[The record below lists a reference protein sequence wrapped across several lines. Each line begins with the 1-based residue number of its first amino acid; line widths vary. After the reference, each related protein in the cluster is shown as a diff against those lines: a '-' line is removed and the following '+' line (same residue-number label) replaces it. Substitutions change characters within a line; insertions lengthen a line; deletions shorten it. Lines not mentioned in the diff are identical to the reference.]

1 MSLLPDLEETEKQSN
16 LPVLTFSY
24 DNTSAETD
32 EAIRTFRKTFGSKRG
47 WIMTAAYIVMLIA
60 SVVLLVFN
68 PMQPVLY
75 LALGLCVVFLT
86 LTISAPSRK
95 RKKLV
100 KRIESMPPEDYVCEL
115 YSDKVII
122 KTYIREQDGQKVENP
137 DPVIQLF
144 PFRGEYLL
152 DLDENKSAV
161 LLFVN
166 GSSFFCFPKR
176 CLTEEQRAK
185 LLEVLGKSV
194 TEID

>member
-1 MSLLPDLEETEKQSN
+1 MSLLPDLGETEKQSN

-24 DNTSAETD
+24 DNTSEETD

-47 WIMTAAYIVMLIA
+47 WIMTAAYIVMMIAA
-60 SVVLLVFN
+60 SVLLAFN
-68 PMQPVLY
+68 PTQPVLY
-75 LALGLCVVFLT
+75 LALGLCVIFLV
-86 LTISAPSRK
+86 LTISAPSRR

-122 KTYIREQDGQKVENP
+122 KTYIREQDGVKVENP
-137 DPVIQLF
+137 EPVIQLF

-152 DLDENKSAV
+152 DFDENNSAV

-176 CLTEEQRAK
+176 CLTEEQKAK

>member
-1 MSLLPDLEETEKQSN
+1 MSLLPDLGETEKQSN

-68 PMQPVLY
+68 PLQPVLY
-75 LALGLCVVFLT
+75 LALGLCVIFLA

-122 KTYIREQDGQKVENP
+122 KTYIREQDGVKVENP
-137 DPVIQLF
+137 EPVIQLF

-152 DLDENKSAV
+152 DFDENNSAV

-176 CLTEEQRAK
+176 CLTEEQKAK